1 MSFFDSGIFL
11 FVCQPDGS
19 HFVNISNCQDFLES
33 VFLTKMNDFL
43 ASVERR
49 AYRMA
54 YLATGNRDEALDIVQ
69 DAMFKL
75 AQRYADRGKNEWG
88 PLFHR
93 ILQSRIRDWYRRA
106 RVRYIWQRITGDEAG
121 KSDDLLDK
129 FPDPAA
135 VNPEKWLGDQGA
147 MKQLDKVLRELPLRQ
162 QQVFLL
168 RVWEGLDVKETAHAM
183 GCSEGSVKTHYSRAV
198 HKLRERLEEY
208 RS

>member
-1 MSFFDSGIFL
+1 
-11 FVCQPDGS
+11 
-19 HFVNISNCQDFLES
+19 
-33 VFLTKMNDFL
+33 MNDFL

-54 YLATGNRDEALDIVQ
+54 YLATGNREEALDIVQ

-75 AQRYADRGKNEWG
+75 AQRYADRGENEWG

-93 ILQSRIRDWYRRA
+93 ILQSRIQDWYRRA
-106 RVRYIWQRITGDEAG
+106 KVKRIWQRVKGEGEVQGDV
-121 KSDDLLDK
+121 LDR

-135 VNPEKWLGDQGA
+135 TDPEKSLGEAGA
-147 MKQLDKVLRELPLRQ
+147 MERLDKALRELPLRQ

-168 RVWEGLDVKETAHAM
+168 RVWEGLGVKETAQAM

-208 RS
+208 R